1 MYNNPQNAYEHE
13 ERLDGAF
20 VRENN
25 TCTVATDKTQIN
37 ITILGE

>member
-1 MYNNPQNAYEHE
+1 MNM
-13 ERLDGAF
+13 RDDSMVLF